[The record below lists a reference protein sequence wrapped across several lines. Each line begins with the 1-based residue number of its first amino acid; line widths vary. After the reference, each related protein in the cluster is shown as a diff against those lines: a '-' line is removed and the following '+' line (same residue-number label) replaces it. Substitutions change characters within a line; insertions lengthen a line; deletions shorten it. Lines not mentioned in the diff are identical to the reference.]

1 MSSLVLDASVTISAL
16 IEEHQSGEARDIFRN
31 VASDGATVPALW
43 PIEVGHI
50 LLLAQRRRLLDATAR
65 SDHLNDLAQLPITID
80 QETAHHAWHDTIL
93 LAERH
98 GLTLY
103 DATYLELSLRRGLP
117 LATFDAALR
126 RAAVVAGV
134 KLL

>member
-1 MSSLVLDASVTISAL
+1 MPSLVLDASVTISAL
-16 IEEHQSGEARDIFRN
+16 IEEDQSDEARGILEAIAR
-31 VASDGATVPALW
+31 DGAVVPALW
-43 PIEVGHI
+43 TVEVGHI
-50 LLLAQRRRLLDATAR
+50 LLRAQRRGLLDAAVR
-65 SDHLNDLAQLPITID
+65 RAHLRNLSRLPIAVD
-80 QETAHHAWHDTIL
+80 HEMAGHAWHDTMD

-126 RAAVVAGV
+126 RAANAAGA

>member
-1 MSSLVLDASVTISAL
+1 MASLVLDVSVTISAL
-16 IEEHQSGEARDIFRN
+16 IEEEQSDEARGILEII
-31 VASDGATVPALW
+31 AKEGAAVPALW
-43 PIEVGHI
+43 PLEVGQI
-50 LLLAQRRRLLDATAR
+50 LLRAERRGILEAAVRRA
-65 SDHLNDLAQLPITID
+65 HLSNLSRLPIAVD
-80 QETAHHAWHDTIL
+80 HEMAGRAWRDTMD

-103 DATYLELSLRRGLP
+103 DATYLEMSLRRGLP

-126 RAAVVAGV
+126 RAVIAAGA